1 MAKNLNRVFFGLKC
15 TECRY
20 QRRPSI
26 KNKKNTPDKQEYHKY
41 CPHCKRVT
49 VFKETKLGK

>member
-15 TECRY
+15 TECGY
-20 QRRPSI
+20 QRRPRI

-41 CPHCKRVT
+41 CPHCKRAT
-49 VFKETKLGK
+49 IFKETKLGK